1 MKHFYLL
8 ITLLFIGFAQQAQVT
23 MVTNLPPVVAPTA
36 ELKVEVKINKG
47 TIGNFSKYEMELPQG
62 FEATEGNS
70 KTGYFTFE
78 KGRVKIVWV
87 TIPAEAEFIVSFK
100 MRLPLA
106 TGPYILYH
114 KFLYMDNGVK
124 KEVNGQQID
133 LKVDPTGVTKTL
145 SYLPDEPEE
154 VVKTNTLAAVTN
166 SYVPIVVTN
175 SVQAIPTT
183 TLPPVK
189 TPTIAASA
197 NTIAVTSSNTLSATQ
212 PGLTFLVQIGTFS
225 SDPGK
230 AKYADLG
237 KVTVEKDGAIYK
249 VLIGEYPTKEEALK
263 KREELV
269 ARGYNGFLVKYQ
281 NGQRVK

>member
-23 MVTNLPPVVAPTA
+23 MVTNLPPIVAPTA

-62 FEATEGNS
+62 FEATEGDS

-87 TIPAEAEFIVSFK
+87 TIPTEAEFIVSFK
-100 MRLPLA
+100 MRSPLA

-166 SYVPIVVTN
+166 SYVPVVVTN

-183 TLPPVK
+183 TLPPA
-189 TPTIAASA
+189 TTSTIAASA
-197 NTIAVTSSNTLSATQ
+197 NTIAVNSSNTLSTNQ

-225 SDPGK
+225 TDPGK

>member
-1 MKHFYLL
+1 MKHFYILVV
-8 ITLLFIGFAQQAQVT
+8 ILFISLSQQAQVT
-23 MVTNLPPVVAPTA
+23 MVTNLPPVVAPTSD
-36 ELKVEVKINKG
+36 LKVEVKINKG
-47 TIGNFSKYEMELPQG
+47 SIGNFSKYEMELPQG

-87 TIPAEAEFIVSFK
+87 TIPAETEFIVSFK
-100 MRLPLA
+100 MRSPLA

-133 LKVDPTGVTKTL
+133 LKVDPSGVTKTL
-145 SYLPDEPEE
+145 SYLPDEPE
-154 VVKTNTLAAVTN
+154 VPVKTNTVAPVTN
-166 SYVPIVVTN
+166 SYVPVVVTN

-183 TLPPVK
+183 TLPPAK

-197 NTIAVTSSNTLSATQ
+197 NTIAVTSSNTLTTTQ

-225 SDPGK
+225 TDPGK

-237 KVTVEKDGAIYK
+237 KVTVEKDGAVYK
-249 VLIGEYPTKEEALK
+249 VLIGEYNTKEEALK

-269 ARGYNGFLVKYQ
+269 TKGYNGFLVKYQ

>member
-23 MVTNLPPVVAPTA
+23 MVTNLPPIVAPTA

-87 TIPAEAEFIVSFK
+87 TIPTEAEFIVSFK
-100 MRLPLA
+100 MRSPLA

-166 SYVPIVVTN
+166 SYVPVVVTN

-183 TLPPVK
+183 TLPPA
-189 TPTIAASA
+189 TTSTIAASA

>member
-1 MKHFYLL
+1 
-8 ITLLFIGFAQQAQVT
+8 

-36 ELKVEVKINKG
+36 DLKVEVKINKG
-47 TIGNFSKYEMELPQG
+47 TIGNFSKYEMELPLG

-78 KGRVKIVWV
+78 KGKVKIVWV

-100 MRLPLA
+100 MRSPLA

-124 KEVNGQQID
+124 KEVTGQQID
-133 LKVDPTGVTKTL
+133 LKVDPSGVSKTL
-145 SYLPDEPEE
+145 SYLPDEPE
-154 VVKTNTLAAVTN
+154 TPPVTN
-166 SYVPIVVTN
+166 IVAPVTPTFVPVAVTN
-175 SVQAIPTT
+175 SVQAIPTKT
-183 TLPPVK
+183 TPVVT

-212 PGLTFLVQIGTFS
+212 SGLTFLVQIGTFS
-225 SDPGK
+225 TDPGK
-230 AKYADLG
+230 SKFADLG
-237 KVTVEKDGAIYK
+237 KVTIEKDGAIYK
-249 VLIGEYPTKEEALK
+249 VLIGEYNTKEEALK

-269 ARGYNGFLVKYQ
+269 TKGYNGFLVKYQ

>member
-1 MKHFYLL
+1 MKHFCFFVVILF
-8 ITLLFIGFAQQAQVT
+8 ITLSQQAQVV
-23 MVTNLPPVVAPTA
+23 MVTNLPPVVAPTSD
-36 ELKVEVKINKG
+36 LKVEVKINKG
-47 TIGNFSKYEMELPQG
+47 NIGNFSKYEMELPQG
-62 FEATEGNS
+62 FEASEVNS

-87 TIPAEAEFIVSFK
+87 TIPSEIEFIISFK
-100 MRLPLA
+100 IRSPQA

-154 VVKTNTLAAVTN
+154 PVKTNTVAPLTN
-166 SYVPIVVTN
+166 SYVPVVVTN

-183 TLPPVK
+183 TLPA
-189 TPTIAASA
+189 TTTTIAASA
-197 NTIAVTSSNTLSATQ
+197 NTIAVTSSNTLIATQ
-212 PGLTFLVQIGTFS
+212 TGLTYLVQIGTFS
-225 SDPGK
+225 TDPGK

-237 KVTVEKDGAIYK
+237 KVTVEKDGLVYK
-249 VLIGEYPTKEEALK
+249 VLIGEYATKEEALK
-263 KREELV
+263 KREELIPK
-269 ARGYNGFLVKYQ
+269 GYNGFLVKYQ
-281 NGQRVK
+281 NGKRLK

>member
-1 MKHFYLL
+1 MSLSHF
-8 ITLLFIGFAQQAQVT
+8 GQVT

-36 ELKVEVKINKG
+36 DLKVEVKINKG
-47 TIGNFSKYEMELPQG
+47 TIGNFSKYEIDLPQG

-78 KGRVKIVWV
+78 KGKVKIVWV

-100 MRLPLA
+100 MRSPLA

-124 KEVNGQQID
+124 KEVTGQQID
-133 LKVDPTGVTKTL
+133 LKVDPSGVSKTL
-145 SYLPDEPEE
+145 SYLPEEPEMP
-154 VVKTNTLAAVTN
+154 AVTN
-166 SYVPIVVTN
+166 TVAPVTPTFVPVAVIN
-175 SVQAIPTT
+175 SVQAIPTKT
-183 TLPPVK
+183 TAVAS

-197 NTIAVTSSNTLSATQ
+197 NTIAVTSSNTLSTVQA
-212 PGLTFLVQIGTFS
+212 GLTFLVQIGTFS

-230 AKYADLG
+230 AKYAELG

-249 VLIGEYPTKEEALK
+249 VLIGEYTTKEEALK

-269 ARGYNGFLVKYQ
+269 TKGYNGFLVKYQ
-281 NGQRVK
+281 DGKRVK

>member
-1 MKHFYLL
+1 
-8 ITLLFIGFAQQAQVT
+8 
-23 MVTNLPPVVAPTA
+23 MVTNLPPVVAPTSD
-36 ELKVEVKINKG
+36 LKVEVKINKG
-47 TIGNFSKYEMELPQG
+47 NIGNFSKYEMELPQG
-62 FEATEGNS
+62 FEASEVNS

-87 TIPAEAEFIVSFK
+87 TIPSEIEFIISFK
-100 MRLPLA
+100 IRSPQA

-154 VVKTNTLAAVTN
+154 PVKTNTVAPLTN
-166 SYVPIVVTN
+166 SYVPVVVTN

-183 TLPPVK
+183 TLPA
-189 TPTIAASA
+189 TTTTIAASA
-197 NTIAVTSSNTLSATQ
+197 NTIAVTSSNTLIATQ
-212 PGLTFLVQIGTFS
+212 TGLTYLVQIGTFS
-225 SDPGK
+225 TDPGK

-237 KVTVEKDGAIYK
+237 KVTVEKDGLVYK
-249 VLIGEYPTKEEALK
+249 VLIGEYATKEEALK
-263 KREELV
+263 KREELIPK
-269 ARGYNGFLVKYQ
+269 GYNGFLVKYQ
-281 NGQRVK
+281 NGKRLK

>member
-36 ELKVEVKINKG
+36 DLKVEVKINKG

-87 TIPAEAEFIVSFK
+87 TIPAESEFIVSFK
-100 MRLPLA
+100 MRSPLA

-133 LKVDPTGVTKTL
+133 IKVDPAGVTKTL

-154 VVKTNTLAAVTN
+154 PVKTNTVALVTN
-166 SYVPIVVTN
+166 SYVPVVVTN

-183 TLPPVK
+183 TLPPA
-189 TPTIAASA
+189 TTSTIAASA
-197 NTIAVTSSNTLSATQ
+197 NTIAVTSSNTLSTTQ

-237 KVTVEKDGAIYK
+237 KVTVEKDGAIFK

-269 ARGYNGFLVKYQ
+269 TKGYNGFLVKYQ